1 MIVVVVLKSSTSGH
15 WLRGCHECPLWLP
28 RAARHASHCELFCG
42 RSGWI
47 KPQCPKG
54 FSFPDQNKGLRADRA
69 APHKSQVGFFVAVR
83 EQGEGSCTKQNK
95 AQNAQIAAQS
105 SLVCV
110 QRSRQHKDRPEAS
123 QLSQAK
129 LSTIYSLQKLPPNL
143 STINSQKKQQL
154 PTKLSSPSY
163 FIKSQLPPKSS
174 APYSGSL

>member
-1 MIVVVVLKSSTSGH
+1 MNVRGTSQSSSP
-15 WLRGCHECPLWLP
+15 RFPLWTFL
-28 RAARHASHCELFCG
+28 RL
-42 RSGWI
+42 SGWI

-129 LSTIYSLQKLPPNL
+129 AKLSTICSLQKLPPNL
-143 STINSQKKQQL
+143 STINSQQNQQL
-154 PTKLSSPSY
+154 PTKLSSSSY
-163 FIKSQLPPKSS
+163 FIKSQLPQKWS
-174 APYSGSL
+174 APNSGSLWLLDSASATLLAFASQ